1 MSPCVVSYSITENR
15 NTQKHIV
22 DQHYIEMK
30 FFISSYCIWGRVIK
44 IPLGILIMWIV
55 LNKIPLLLIYCFK
68 QEIHWIGSQK
78 RLIRSRFLSIPL
90 NKIRI
95 LIPLFPLNEISKDNW
110 ITWINRQI
118 WNVNQILNKT
128 PQFHF
133 HICLKIRSRFRM
145 NKIPLSIE

>member
-1 MSPCVVSYSITENR
+1 MFVLRINEVFFDPDFG
-15 NTQKHIV
+15 QKDRV
-22 DQHYIEMK
+22 AMK
-30 FFISSYCIWGRVIK
+30 KSSFTHGIHQAGRVIK

-90 NKIRI
+90 NKIRV

-133 HICLKIRSRFRM
+133 HICL
-145 NKIPLSIE
+145 NKIPLSCE